1 MTLPLTLVVAMAENR
16 VIGRDNG
23 LIWRI
28 KSDLKYFKANTIGRP
43 VIMGR
48 KTYLSIGRP
57 LPHRENIVLTRDA
70 DFSAAGVHA
79 VSSIDEAITLAN
91 RLAGEMGASEIAV
104 AGGADVYAQLLPQA
118 RRIILTLVHAKPEG
132 DAYFPAFEHMD
143 FKETFREFHAAG
155 PDDQYSFTY
164 LTYESHR

>member
-1 MTLPLTLVVAMAENR
+1 MSLPLTLVVAMAENR

-48 KTYLSIGRP
+48 KTFASIGRP
-57 LPHRENIVLTRDA
+57 LPGRENIVLTRDTS
-70 DFSAAGVHA
+70 FSVPGIHA
-79 VSSIDEAITLAN
+79 VYTMDAALDLAN
-91 RLAGEMGASEIAV
+91 QLAPALRASEIAV
-104 AGGADVYAQLLPQA
+104 AGGADIYAQLLPQA
-118 RRIILTLVHAKPEG
+118 SKIVLTLVHAKPEG
-132 DAYFPAFEHMD
+132 DAFFPAFEHMG
-143 FKETFREFHAAG
+143 FVETFREGHQAG

-164 LTYESHR
+164 ITYERS

>member
-1 MTLPLTLVVAMAENR
+1 MTLPLSLVVAMAENR
-16 VIGRDNG
+16 VIGRENG

-57 LPHRENIVLTRDA
+57 LPQRENIVLTRDA
-70 DFSAAGVHA
+70 DFSAPGVHA
-79 VSSIDEAITLAN
+79 VRSLDEAITLAN
-91 RLAGEMGASEIAV
+91 RLAVEMGASEIAV

-118 RRIILTLVHAKPEG
+118 RRIILTLVHAIPEG
-132 DAYFPAFEHMD
+132 DAYFPAFEHMG

-155 PDDQYSFTY
+155 PDDQYSFTH
-164 LTYESHR
+164 LTYERA

>member
-1 MTLPLTLVVAMAENR
+1 MTLPLALVVAMAENR

-48 KTYLSIGRP
+48 KTFVSIGRP
-57 LPHRENIVLTRDA
+57 LPGRENIVLTRDA
-70 DFSAAGVHA
+70 GFAVPGVHA
-79 VSSIDEAITLAN
+79 VHTMEAALDLAN
-91 RLAGEMGASEIAV
+91 RLAPALGASEIAV
-104 AGGADVYAQLLPQA
+104 AGGADIYAQLLPQA
-118 RRIILTLVHAKPEG
+118 SRIVLTLVHATPEG
-132 DAYFPAFEHMD
+132 DAFFPAFEHMG
-143 FKETFREFHAAG
+143 FKEIFREAHQAG

-164 LTYESHR
+164 VTYERV